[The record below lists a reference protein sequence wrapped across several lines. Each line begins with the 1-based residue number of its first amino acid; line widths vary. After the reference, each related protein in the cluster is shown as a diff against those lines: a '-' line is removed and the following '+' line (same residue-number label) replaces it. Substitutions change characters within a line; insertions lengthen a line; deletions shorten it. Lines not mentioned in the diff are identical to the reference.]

1 MELNIIERARAE
13 SAVPPDDCSGRKFT
27 PDERE
32 DLVRAIL
39 DGAEIQRDTNLDQ
52 LIKAGV
58 RAGYA
63 TRTEQGIKANAKD
76 GYLWFL
82 GDLADRLFDQ
92 MEGKDGY
99 LVFIE
104 RPSWDKVLGGKG

>member
-1 MELNIIERARAE
+1 VKLEVIARARAE
-13 SAVPPDDCSGRKFT
+13 KAVPPEGCSGRKYS
-27 PDERE
+27 PEEWE
-32 DLVRAIL
+32 DLVRTL
-39 DGAEIQRDTNLDQ
+39 LYGAEIQRDTNFDQ

-63 TRTEQGIKANAKD
+63 ARTEAGIKASAKD

-82 GDLADRLFDQ
+82 GDLAARLFDQ

-104 RPSWDKVLGGKG
+104 RPSWDRI